1 MAPTEAF
8 TSSMVSIPCRDAAFT
23 RRQSEC
29 SLGAIVER
37 LRVARGWTRK
47 KLLQRAGLTPQYVAI
62 VEQGGNVPSLTTVLE
77 LIEVLRGDVAEVMRE
92 AYLGRQ
98 FLDAIKRADEKNEI
112 ALAHASSK
120 RRNECILFMASP
132 RPQSERAI
140 GIGTEAGHNSGR
152 SYDLMLAESDP
163 SDVMTD
169 ADYPKIK
176 ELGEELFGEA
186 TPI

>member
-1 MAPTEAF
+1 
-8 TSSMVSIPCRDAAFT
+8 MVSRIDGFGESNSLHPRICEWHRPSHLLHPWFRSHVEMPRSRVVSPDAVRF
-23 RRQSEC
+23 
-29 SLGAIVER
+29 GAIVER

-112 ALAHASSK
+112 ALAQRVEQA
-120 RRNECILFMASP
+120 
-132 RPQSERAI
+132 PQRMHSLHGKPAPAI
-140 GIGTEAGHNSGR
+140 
-152 SYDLMLAESDP
+152 
-163 SDVMTD
+163 
-169 ADYPKIK
+169 
-176 ELGEELFGEA
+176 
-186 TPI
+186 